1 MIERKKILAKGTITN
16 ITESSLWIKTQDS
29 YGEQVLN
36 FNDSTA
42 FINNSSDKIQ
52 SVKDLNIGDTIFAYI
67 SPAST
72 RSFPPQSYAFVIF
85 NHVEKEEDVPMYVH
99 LREIT
104 EENDESV
111 SWLNEIQDLIV
122 TINKICF
129 LFFREVSTLL

>member
-16 ITESSLWIKTQDS
+16 ITESSLWISTQDG

-67 SPAST
+67 
-72 RSFPPQSYAFVIF
+72 
-85 NHVEKEEDVPMYVH
+85 
-99 LREIT
+99 
-104 EENDESV
+104 
-111 SWLNEIQDLIV
+111 
-122 TINKICF
+122 
-129 LFFREVSTLL
+129 